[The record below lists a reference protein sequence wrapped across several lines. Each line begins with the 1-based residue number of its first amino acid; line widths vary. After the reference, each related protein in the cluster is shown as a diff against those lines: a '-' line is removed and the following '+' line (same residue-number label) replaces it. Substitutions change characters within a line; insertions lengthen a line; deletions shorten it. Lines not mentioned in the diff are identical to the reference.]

1 MIPKRNEGGIILEKD
16 GQEIKDKNEIAE
28 KIKSIN
34 QEFENK
40 KATSEEIFYMLE
52 TPIKNIKNESLLENC
67 YFMDIPGL
75 NEHNASYIDTI
86 FSVILDEDIHFEIT
100 MFDAKVIGQQNIID
114 IFKSLEEKKS

>member
-1 MIPKRNEGGIILEKD
+1 
-16 GQEIKDKNEIAE
+16 
-28 KIKSIN
+28 
-34 QEFENK
+34 
-40 KATSEEIFYMLE
+40 
-52 TPIKNIKNESLLENC
+52 
-67 YFMDIPGL
+67 MDIPGL